1 MLPRSGTSVGHGRRA
16 QPRTPALRLQPVT
29 RLAEHS
35 GLCVTSSPALPLFQ
49 SPTSGTRTS
58 PAARRSR
65 KAKQGGAGGII
76 SPALPFLPF
85 LPFLRFLSSK
95 NSYAVLQ
102 GVRSFFLENP
112 RADGK
117 HAVSGQWGRRGQ
129 EFFSNDLKKS
139 FIYQRPKIWLYPK
152 GGLGCPCHVLNFS
165 MRAFP

>member
-1 MLPRSGTSVGHGRRA
+1 MLPRSETSVGHGRRVR
-16 QPRTPALRLQPVT
+16 QHTPALTAQPEQGPPS
-29 RLAEHS
+29 LPAFAS
-35 GLCVTSSPALPLFQ
+35 LPPALPLFQ
-49 SPTSGTRTS
+49 SPTSGTRTT

-112 RADGK
+112 RDDGK

-129 EFFSNDLKKS
+129 EFFSNDLKQS

-152 GGLGCPCHVLNFS
+152 GGLGCPRHVLNFAK
-165 MRAFP
+165 RAFP